1 MSYDIYLVDP
11 VTRET
16 LELPEPHFMRGGT
29 YSVGG
34 DTRAHLNVTYNYIKH
49 FYRVFDELPTPR
61 PLAPA
66 WLNQQDE
73 PVGGIRTLY
82 GLTGAES
89 LPVLD
94 RARALLKDDV
104 TDNYWDPT
112 EGNAKRALMQLRAL
126 ATMRPDGVWDGD

>member
-34 DTRAHLNVTYNYIKH
+34 DTRAHLNVTYNYSKY
-49 FYRVFDELPTPR
+49 FYRVFDELPIPR
-61 PLAPA
+61 PHAPA
-66 WLNQQDE
+66 WLVAEDE
-73 PVGGIRTLY
+73 PVTGIRTIY
-82 GLTGAES
+82 GLSGAES

-94 RARALLKDDV
+94 RAIALLGDEVDP
-104 TDNYWDPT
+104 DYWEPT
-112 EGNAKRALMQLRAL
+112 EGNAKRALIQLRAL
-126 ATMRPDGVWDGD
+126 ATMRPDGTWDGD